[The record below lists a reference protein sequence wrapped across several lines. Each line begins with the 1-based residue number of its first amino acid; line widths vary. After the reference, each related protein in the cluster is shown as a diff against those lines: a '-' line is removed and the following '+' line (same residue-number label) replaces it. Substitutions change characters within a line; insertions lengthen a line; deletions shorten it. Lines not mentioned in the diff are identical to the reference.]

1 MKCRVAIG
9 CESSRAGA
17 IDALERVRGIVRR
30 HGTIVAELP
39 AEKSPLPEGLAIDRL
54 VSVGGDGTFLAQAR
68 RAHAR
73 DIPVVGVNAGRL
85 GFLTTYTVDALE
97 RHAAMVFGPNAI
109 MDHRSVLSVA
119 MRRNGDSIDGICVND
134 CVIAAGDPFTMVQ
147 LRLTIDGEPGPVF
160 RGDGLIFATALGSTA
175 YNLSGGGPIVHPDAN
190 VLLVTPIA
198 PHSLSFRPIV
208 LTGAAEVRVR
218 VERANPGTTVMV
230 DGQPA
235 CRVAAEDEILVR
247 GNSRGV
253 RVVANPEG
261 RYWQTLQRKMR
272 WAEAPAYAP
281 ETEAPPGN

>member
-1 MKCRVAIG
+1 MSCRVAIA
-9 CESSRAGA
+9 CESARPGA
-17 IDALERVRGIVRR
+17 TEALARVRDIVRPHGIV
-30 HGTIVAELP
+30 VAEL
-39 AEKSPLPEGLAIDRL
+39 AADESPLPADLSIDRL

-68 RAHAR
+68 RAHPR

-85 GFLTTYTVDALE
+85 GFLTSFTVDALE
-97 RHAAMVFGPNAI
+97 RHAGMVFGAAAS
-109 MDHRSVLSVA
+109 MERRSVLAVT
-119 MRRNGDSIDGICVND
+119 MCRNGDVAEGICVND

-208 LTGAAEVRVR
+208 LTGAAEVSVR
-218 VERANPGTTVMV
+218 VERANPGTTVIV
-230 DGQPA
+230 DGQPVG
-235 CRVAAEDEILVR
+235 RVGAEDEILVR
-247 GNSRGV
+247 GDRRGI
-253 RVVANPEG
+253 RVVANPEA

-272 WAEAPAYAP
+272 WAEAPVYSP
-281 ETEAPPGN
+281 EADAPPGN